1 MATKIELEEMLFK
14 LQCDQME
21 SNKTRKKIE
30 IQNLSALEV
39 SFYPETLKDE
49 NSLKGILLN
58 PFESSKKFDY
68 AEIEA
73 QIRANNILFVG
84 RDGKGKNATIRI
96 CDFEMYKDLFDL
108 PDATE
113 YPAQLTKDAIEMLIA
128 ENDKQTFKE
137 KLEEYIVTKNEAV
150 TFVNYLTNEDIM
162 DEVTGWKK
170 NMILKRY
177 KEILW
182 K

>member
-1 MATKIELEEMLFK
+1 M
-14 LQCDQME
+14 
-21 SNKTRKKIE
+21 
-30 IQNLSALEV
+30 
-39 SFYPETLKDE
+39 
-49 NSLKGILLN
+49 
-58 PFESSKKFDY
+58 
-68 AEIEA
+68 
-73 QIRANNILFVG
+73 
-84 RDGKGKNATIRI
+84 
-96 CDFEMYKDLFDL
+96 

-150 TFVNYLTNEDIM
+150 TFVNYLTDENIM
-162 DEVTGWKK
+162 DEITGWKK

>member
-96 CDFEMYKDLFDL
+96 CDFEMH
-108 PDATE
+108 DAQQWK
-113 YPAQLTKDAIEMLIA
+113 QLLKETQGLRQKYENLIA
-128 ENDKQTFKE
+128 EMKIMREEVIRATWGN
-137 KLEEYIVTKNEAV
+137 KLRHKIAR
-150 TFVNYLTNEDIM
+150 L
-162 DEVTGWKK
+162 
-170 NMILKRY
+170 LLR
-177 KEILW
+177 
-182 K
+182 

>member
-96 CDFEMYKDLFDL
+96 CDFEMHKDLFDL

-113 YPAQLTKDAIEMLIA
+113 YPAQLTKDIIA
-128 ENDKQTFKE
+128 REIRLYMNVPE
-137 KLEEYIVTKNEAV
+137 HL
-150 TFVNYLTNEDIM
+150 
-162 DEVTGWKK
+162 
-170 NMILKRY
+170 
-177 KEILW
+177 EILPRLLYC
-182 K
+182 KDLGIFFLLKFI